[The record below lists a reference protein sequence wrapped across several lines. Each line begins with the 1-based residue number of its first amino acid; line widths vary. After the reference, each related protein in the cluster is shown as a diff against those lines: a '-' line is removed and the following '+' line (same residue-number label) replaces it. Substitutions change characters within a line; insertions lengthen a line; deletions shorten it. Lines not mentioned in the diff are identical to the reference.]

1 MRLKVWFA
9 MVWFDVRYVLS
20 PATNSPNCRSM
31 SASPHVT
38 GKRWPATHGER
49 VREDAHFITW

>member
-1 MRLKVWFA
+1 